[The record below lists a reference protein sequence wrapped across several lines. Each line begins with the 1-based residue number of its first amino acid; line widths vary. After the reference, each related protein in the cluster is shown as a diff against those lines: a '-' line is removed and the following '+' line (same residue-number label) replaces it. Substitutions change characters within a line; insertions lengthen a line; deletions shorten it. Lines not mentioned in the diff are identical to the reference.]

1 MAKTLTAGKA
11 AGARTKQDKRAYA
24 QLGHNTWRKAFMQHY
39 WLYIL
44 MIPGILYMLI
54 FNYTPMAGLVM
65 AFEDFSP
72 YNGDTAIQALFGSPF
87 AGLKYFE
94 KLFTGPDFWR
104 LLRNTLAIS
113 LANLIFAFPAPI
125 ILALLLN
132 ELRCKWFKRFSQ
144 TLVYIPHFVS
154 IVIVAA
160 LTYQLFSTTDGVAY
174 HMLVQVFGKQNAPDI
189 MSDSKLFSTMIV
201 GQNLWKETGYGTIIY
216 LAALSSVDT
225 QLYEA
230 AKIDGAGRWQLMWH
244 VTLPAIRG
252 TIILMLIMKV
262 GSLLNT
268 GYEQIFLMQNAMNRS
283 VSDVFDTYIYT
294 KGIVNGQYSL
304 ATAAGLFKSIVSMV
318 MVVGANKIAKLFG
331 ESGLY

>member
-125 ILALLLN
+125 ILALVLN

-174 HMLVQVFGKQNAPDI
+174 HMLVQVFGKQNAPDM
-189 MSDSKLFSTMIV
+189 MSDPKLFSTMIV

>member
-87 AGLKYFE
+87 AGLTYFE

-189 MSDSKLFSTMIV
+189 MSDPKLFSTMIV

>member
-94 KLFTGPDFWR
+94 KLFTGPDSWR

-189 MSDSKLFSTMIV
+189 MSDPKLFSTMIV